1 MPGPVFGVRKDEGL
15 DVRHTPGILT
25 FTNAN
30 TTVGYCRYDADGRIE
45 YIFVHPA
52 YRRQGHA
59 KRMLQRVRECT
70 GGVLKLEPPV
80 SPLGAK
86 LLRYCG
92 GSDCM

>member
-1 MPGPVFGVRKDEGL
+1 MPECMVVASANDGL
-15 DVRHTPGILT
+15 EVRHTPGILT
-25 FTNAN
+25 LTNAN
-30 TTVGYCRYDADGRIE
+30 TTVGYCRYDDDGGIE

-70 GGVLKLEPPV
+70 RGALRLEPPI

-86 LLRYCG
+86 LLRYCEG
-92 GSDCM
+92 EH

>member
-1 MPGPVFGVRKDEGL
+1 MPGMVVAAYRDDGL

-25 FTNAN
+25 VVNAN
-30 TTVGYCRYDADGRIE
+30 TTIGYCRYADDGRIE

-59 KRMLQRVRECT
+59 KRMLEQVREQ
-70 GGVLKLEPPV
+70 LRRPLRLEPPI

-86 LLRYCG
+86 LLRCCEVAG
-92 GSDCM
+92 